1 MSPPPVSTSP
11 SKRRC
16 CSCCATCGASWVW
29 RFYWSPTIWR
39 SWPNCVTACWSCT
52 PGGWSKIAMSIRCSR
67 VQNTRIPGSCCDPCR
82 AFPHPVR
89 GWSRCQAA
97 CRISPR
103 CRPVVRL
110 RRGANNTSGQSA
122 TQSVRR
128 SLPRAQPINA
138 RPAICTHETVGQ
150 GRAPESTLPTPGDA
164 VCSAAYG
171 VRRGWVDLAIER
183 GAAVGLI
190 GESGSGKTTFG
201 RTLLQLYPPTGG
213 RIYVDGQDVTGAH
226 GQALRALRRR
236 MQMVFQNPYSAVN
249 RRKTVAEIITE
260 PLTIHNIGN
269 RTSRLARGRELLDMV
284 GLPSIFMARYPHEVS
299 GGQLQRVGI
308 ARALALEPDFIV
320 ADEPTASLDVSIRAQ
335 VINLLAELRVRLGLT
350 LLFISHDLS
359 VVSYVCER
367 VAVMYLGK
375 IVEEGLNTEV
385 EQHPLHPY
393 TRALLGAI
401 PRPDPRQRR
410 LLSAPLGEIPSAV
423 DRPAG
428 CHYQIGRAHV

>member
-1 MSPPPVSTSP
+1 MRPLV
-11 SKRRC
+11 
-16 CSCCATCGASWVW
+16 
-29 RFYWSPTIWR
+29 
-39 SWPNCVTACWSCT
+39 
-52 PGGWSKIAMSIRCSR
+52 R
-67 VQNTRIPGSCCDPCR
+67 VERLSQH
-82 AFPHPVR
+82 FPLR
-89 GWSRCQAA
+89 GM
-97 CRISPR
+97 PF
-103 CRPVVRL
+103 
-110 RRGANNTSGQSA
+110 
-122 TQSVRR
+122 
-128 SLPRAQPINA
+128 A
-138 RPAICTHETVGQ
+138 RQRMVYAV
-150 GRAPESTLPTPGDA
+150 DA
-164 VCSAAYG
+164 
-171 VRRGWVDLAIER
+171 VDLAIER

-428 CHYQIGRAHV
+428 CHYHPRCPLAMPVCRVTYPQLELKAPGHRVACHAVPAAVDDTL